1 MLPGKLEAFEA
12 CLESTLAMCFCTEIT
27 KPGFV
32 QRAPWE
38 LSVPVG
44 SMPFAKESPSTLGQW
59 IVFHLCSVEPLEVT
73 WELSGGDRVKR
84 QAEKKGQC
92 HLPVAHK

>member
-1 MLPGKLEAFEA
+1 
-12 CLESTLAMCFCTEIT
+12 
-27 KPGFV
+27 
-32 QRAPWE
+32 
-38 LSVPVG
+38 
-44 SMPFAKESPSTLGQW
+44 MPFAKESPSALGQW

-73 WELSGGDRVKR
+73 WELSGGDRVKG